1 LLRRE
6 GGRHGT
12 MRESSRKKANNK
24 PKQSDSELMT
34 EISHKLDMLVAAI
47 AALNKDRDSQIER
60 LSKQF
65 QPTEMADILGSTP
78 NAMRIRL
85 FELRKSKG
93 GKKPRQKKR
102 EKEKN

>member
-1 LLRRE
+1 
-6 GGRHGT
+6 
-12 MRESSRKKANNK
+12 MRESSRKKANEK

-34 EISHKLDMLVAAI
+34 EISHKLDMVVAGI

-60 LSKQF
+60 LSKRF
-65 QPTEMADILGSTP
+65 QPTEIADILGSTP

-85 FELRKSKG
+85 FELRKGKG